1 MAALSRSVEHAASMS
16 AFRRHF
22 RELAQVIEHQLSSFN
37 AIVYADFL
45 IGEETKVKADPDATL
60 NQIEDC
66 LRNDANVYKRFIEA
80 LSMTSSTAS
89 VAKVIEDLEKTRAWY
104 LTNASTTKPS
114 QTENEACAFVEAPLE
129 QVRTLIVD
137 TTAPPQFLYRYHQ
150 IKTLPWT
157 LSQEHQQQ

>member
-22 RELAQVIEHQLSSFN
+22 RELAQVIGHQLSSFN

-45 IGEETKVKADPDATL
+45 IGEETKVKADPAATL

-66 LRNDANVYKRFIEA
+66 LRNDPKVYKRFIEA

-104 LTNASTTKPS
+104 LTNASTTKSQS
-114 QTENEACAFVEAPLE
+114 QTENEACAFVEALLE
-129 QVRTLIVD
+129 QVRTLIGD

-157 LSQEHQQQ
+157 